1 MKSNK
6 NGPDPK
12 KDDKPRVKHDNL
24 EIWTTKKQYN
34 LRKTRQTIVGTEQQ
48 EQEEEPPQK
57 KFPILT
63 PAMERA
69 SVSHALAQLR
79 LARTH
84 GTHERIEIEIDFPV
98 NRGNT
103 A

>member
-1 MKSNK
+1 MTTWKF
-6 NGPDPK
+6 GRPK
-12 KDDKPRVKHDNL
+12 KDETRVKYDKAAP
-24 EIWTTKKQYN
+24 E
-34 LRKTRQTIVGTEQQ
+34 RRAAAAG
-48 EQEEEPPQK
+48 EEPPQE